1 MKTYLLKLLTILES
15 IIQVLVLPICKNKVF
30 FVNVLVLVVLPS
42 MINAYWV
49 NRDIYVTISGI
60 YKYGIKIRYGASIPY
75 IFFIPFLLS
84 YITSL
89 VGWGIQL
96 TNRKLAIIYKLCI
109 YFLLMSLFV
118 VNVFC
123 LMNFKTMLSPSIVM
137 LTAETNGGE
146 MSEFFKTYLFSYDSL
161 LSYIIVTIMLVWL
174 VYSEQKLKFVV
185 KDRKTIILI
194 LLLTLY
200 MFQRSVSPIQSF
212 IRMFACSNLTEIEL
226 WYLKYPV
233 NTNVISNVIYST
245 FVMQLSKEEM
255 GKAARSTL
263 SMIEHVEAKDNL
275 NLILV
280 IGESFSKY
288 HSSLYG
294 YEHKTNPKL
303 EAQINSGNLFVF
315 NDVISAFNLTSFV
328 LRNLFSV
335 NSIMDDEIWADY
347 PSFPIIFKKAG
358 YDVYFWDNQRTF
370 GNADVSDFSIAS
382 YLFNDSVAKASYT
395 KYNDKV
401 FPYDGELI
409 MDFWNNANLS
419 STKNLIIFHIM
430 GQHTMPD
437 KRYPQNSQFNV
448 FSVDSVYRKD
458 LDVRRKKLIAHYDN
472 ATIYNDWLIDTIIQH
487 YADDNAI
494 MIYLSDHGEEI
505 YDFRDHYGRTQESN
519 KTAELLKYQYEI
531 PFMIWCSDTYKSGHP
546 IVIDNIA
553 AAVDKPFMNDN
564 VCQILFGLVEMS
576 TIYYHPE
583 RDLLSPHF
591 RPYDHRN
598 VQNLINYE
606 QIKWGQKGQKQ

>member
-1 MKTYLLKLLTILES
+1 MGVKTYLIKILTILES
-15 IIQVLVLPICKNKVF
+15 IIQVIVLPICKNKVF
-30 FVNVLVLVVLPS
+30 FVNVLVLIVLPS

-49 NRDIYVTISGI
+49 NRDIYVTISSI

-96 TNRKLAIIYKLCI
+96 INRKLAIIYKLLI

-123 LMNFKTMLSPSIVM
+123 LINFKTMLSPSIVM
-137 LTAETNGGE
+137 LIAETNGGE
-146 MSEFFKTYLFSYDSL
+146 MSEFFKTYLLSYDSL
-161 LSYIIVTIMLVWL
+161 LAYIIVTIILVWL
-174 VYSEQKLKFVV
+174 VYSELKLKYVV
-185 KDRKTIILI
+185 KNRKTIILI

-212 IRMFACSNLTEIEL
+212 VRMFACSNLTEMEL

-255 GKAARSTL
+255 GIAASNTL
-263 SMIEHVEAKDNL
+263 SMIEHVEAKENL

-303 EAQINSGNLFVF
+303 EAQIDSGNLFVF
-315 NDVISAFNLTSFV
+315 SDVISAFNLTSFV

-335 NSIMDDEIWADY
+335 NSIMDEENWADY

-358 YDVYFWDNQRTF
+358 YNVYFWDNQRTF

-401 FPYDGELI
+401 FPYDGDLV
-409 MDFWNNANLS
+409 MDFWNCTNLS
-419 STKNLIIFHIM
+419 STNNLIIFHIM

-437 KRYPQNSQFNV
+437 KRYPQNSQFSV
-448 FSVDSVYRKD
+448 FSADSVYRKD

-472 ATIYNDWLIDTIIQH
+472 ATIYNDWLIDTIMQH
-487 YADDNAI
+487 YAEDNAI
-494 MIYLSDHGEEI
+494 MLYLSDHGEEI
-505 YDFRDHYGRTQESN
+505 YDFRDHYGRTQEAN
-519 KTAELLKYQYEI
+519 KTVELLKYE
-531 PFMIWCSDTYKSGHP
+531 
-546 IVIDNIA
+546 
-553 AAVDKPFMNDN
+553 
-564 VCQILFGLVEMS
+564 S
-576 TIYYHPE
+576 T
-583 RDLLSPHF
+583 
-591 RPYDHRN
+591 
-598 VQNLINYE
+598 
-606 QIKWGQKGQKQ
+606 